1 MAVNGI
7 RRNLIP
13 RDDLFIDYLW
23 YRTCQING
31 YSDYRT
37 PSRSELEIKV
47 QNATRTSAAIDFMC
61 NSDISNDKP
70 FGLERWVDILK
81 FEFEQNCLNQD
92 DFLWLENNN
101 RQLYYIWR
109 LLEHLIK
116 TQPLNHILP
125 NSSFILKFMPT
136 SDVDNAKKMGF
147 MEEISTLE
155 VNKHTIA
162 NLINRLRISKTDKA
176 DINDRI
182 KNYLCHALLNDKLVD
197 WFKTDRDAKANWLH
211 IYLSK
216 TTPEYRPLISRN
228 SKHLTDDIISFF
240 DVLFSFNE
248 DKFNL
253 MLMTMKKAWG
263 QHKYREN
270 NKEKKQYSI
279 NMSHDVG
286 DILDKLSLARN
297 ENKNAIVEALIRAE
311 YNKLPR

>member
-1 MAVNGI
+1 
-7 RRNLIP
+7 
-13 RDDLFIDYLW
+13 
-23 YRTCQING
+23 
-31 YSDYRT
+31 
-37 PSRSELEIKV
+37 
-47 QNATRTSAAIDFMC
+47 
-61 NSDISNDKP
+61 
-70 FGLERWVDILK
+70 
-81 FEFEQNCLNQD
+81 
-92 DFLWLENNN
+92 
-101 RQLYYIWR
+101 
-109 LLEHLIK
+109 
-116 TQPLNHILP
+116 
-125 NSSFILKFMPT
+125 MPT